1 MSGSESQKPVVDDA
15 FEVKQRTVDGVHAV
29 VTIVSVVG
37 MPFILTRAPS
47 GTGLLEQAGAII
59 FTILML
65 ISWMLRAEISLF
77 SRSLI
82 IISLLGISGTAGLV
96 QYGMLGAAPFW
107 LVVGALFTGIVFS
120 PKAGRIASVV
130 VCILVALVGIGFV
143 TGAIE
148 PKFNPGEYVFSFSAW
163 ANYLIGGVVVTLVL
177 VHRISSAMISMTDE
191 LLESREALKAAA
203 HYDDLTGAIR
213 PNLLKEVLN
222 MELRQRPRDGG
233 HLALLYLDMDRFK
246 AINDDYGHEAG
257 DEVLKEL
264 VRRIR
269 RTLRGE
275 DVIARLGGDEFAV
288 LLRKIEAPE
297 IAVSVASKIRK
308 AVLLPID
315 FHGID
320 IDFGLSI
327 GIAIAPGDASDID
340 NLLRKADQA
349 MYMAKRRGSNQIALA
364 KAIVEP
370 TVAAA
375 VDEIGGAAATPLNKN
390 SGKAKGKKRAE
401 TLR

>member
-1 MSGSESQKPVVDDA
+1 MSGFENQKSVVDDA

-29 VTIVSVVG
+29 VAIVSAAG
-37 MPFILTRAPS
+37 LPFILARDPS
-47 GTGLLEQAGAII
+47 AANLLEQAGAIT

-77 SRSLI
+77 ARSLF
-82 IISLLGISGTAGLV
+82 IISLLAIAGVTGLV

-107 LVVGALFTGIVFS
+107 LIVCALFSGIVIS
-120 PKAGRIASVV
+120 PKAGRIASGL
-130 VCILVALVGIGFV
+130 VCAVVALVGLGFV
-143 TGAIE
+143 LEIIE
-148 PKFNPGEYVFSFSAW
+148 PQFNPRDYVFSFSAW

-177 VHRISSAMISMTDE
+177 VHRISSAMIGMTEE

-213 PNLLKEVLN
+213 PNLLKEILN

-233 HLALLYLDMDRFK
+233 RLALLYLDLDRFK

-257 DEVLKEL
+257 DEVLIEL
-264 VRRIR
+264 VKRIR

-288 LLRKIEAPE
+288 LLRKIDVPDV
-297 IAVSVASKIRK
+297 AVSVARKIRK
-308 AVLLPID
+308 AVLLPIE
-315 FHGID
+315 FRGVE
-320 IDFGLSI
+320 IDFGASI
-327 GIAIAPGDASDID
+327 GIAIAPEDASDID

-364 KAIVEP
+364 GAIVEP
-370 TVAAA
+370 ASLASI
-375 VDEIGGAAATPLNKN
+375 DEINDARKVAYKDSESAPE
-390 SGKAKGKKRAE
+390 KKRAD
-401 TLR
+401 TQG